1 MAIVWF
7 GRADLKQKI
16 TVLTNN
22 DLNKDLYHWSTFHFF
37 GSTNTD
43 ATIVTRKDSESSEN
57 TSPGED
63 NVSESEEYIVLNDNT
78 NSTDSSLS
86 DDNDGYNEQNEN
98 TAEQLFTELSLF
110 VLIYHM
116 ECIICILC
124 ICLFFDYVVSD
135 IYQVTVQFPSDLQ
148 LRVFFF
154 KK

>member
-1 MAIVWF
+1 M
-7 GRADLKQKI
+7 
-16 TVLTNN
+16 
-22 DLNKDLYHWSTFHFF
+22 
-37 GSTNTD
+37 
-43 ATIVTRKDSESSEN
+43 
-57 TSPGED
+57 
-63 NVSESEEYIVLNDNT
+63 LNDNT

-98 TAEQLFTELSLF
+98 TAEQPFTELSLF

-116 ECIICILC
+116 EYIICILC

-135 IYQVTVQFPSDLQ
+135 ICQVTVQFPSDLQ